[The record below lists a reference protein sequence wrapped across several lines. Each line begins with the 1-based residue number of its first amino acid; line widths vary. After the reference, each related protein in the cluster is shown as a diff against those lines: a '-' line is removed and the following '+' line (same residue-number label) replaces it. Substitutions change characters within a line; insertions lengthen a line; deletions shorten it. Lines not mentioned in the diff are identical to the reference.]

1 MKAALLVEP
10 GRIVIDEIAAPE
22 VGPGDVAIAVG
33 GVGLCGS
40 DLSVFSGKWT
50 TPSSPW
56 VMGHEAFGVIESVG
70 HGVPG
75 ERIGQTVVVEPNAVC
90 STCQQCRRGWTS
102 ACTARQSVGMNR
114 PGALAERLVVPS
126 GFAWPISSMDPT
138 DLVCVE
144 PTTVVLAALRRLGAP
159 LPASVLVVGV
169 GAQGL
174 LMSLALLDRGLEVHA
189 YDVNPDRVAFAS
201 SLGAH
206 ATVADD
212 VEPRFGLVVDT
223 VGSPSSMQV
232 AMGRLE
238 VGGTLLFLGLDSQPL
253 LCRPRRSFGSSSS
266 CGAHLRTTIPGFRR
280 HDRLL
285 NQGRFRPGRVIS
297 DVYDMVD
304 PRRRSIVPPGHR
316 GRPGFASLTGLK
328 SLTTSVASRII
339 GRCPTMR
346 TLPRPRP
353 LQAALGGNARGLIG
367 PFLSLE
373 QLRERP

>member
-22 VGPGDVAIAVG
+22 VGPGEVAIAVG

-40 DLSVFSGKWT
+40 DLSVFSGNWT

-70 HGVPG
+70 RGVPG
-75 ERIGQTVVVEPNAVC
+75 DRIGQTVAVEPNAVC
-90 STCQQCRRGWTS
+90 YTCQQCRRGWTS

-126 GFAWPISSMDPT
+126 GFAWPVSGMDPT

-144 PTTVVLAALRRLGAP
+144 PTTVVLAALRRLGAA
-159 LPASVLVVGV
+159 LPESILVVGV

-174 LMSLALLDRGLEVHA
+174 LMSLALLDRGLEVHVF
-189 YDVNPDRVAFAS
+189 DVNPDRVAFAS
-201 SLGAH
+201 RLGAR
-206 ATVADD
+206 ATAAGD

-238 VGGTLLFLGLDSQPL
+238 VGGTLLFLGLDSRPL
-253 LCRPRRSFGSSSS
+253 ELSAQTLVRRQLVLRGSLTYDHPEDF
-266 CGAHLRTTIPGFRR
+266 AATI
-280 HDRLL
+280 DLL
-285 NQGRFRPGRVIS
+285 NQARFRPGRVIS

-304 PRRRSIVPPGHR
+304 AQVAFDRAATASGKTWIRI
-316 GRPGFASLTGLK
+316 RP
-328 SLTTSVASRII
+328 
-339 GRCPTMR
+339 
-346 TLPRPRP
+346 
-353 LQAALGGNARGLIG
+353 
-367 PFLSLE
+367 
-373 QLRERP
+373 